1 MIIPLLYIV
10 FLFCF
15 SLKWRHASFFICYMP
30 MIIPL
35 KCSTWL
41 IASKYNFPHRPNIS
55 SLSVAGLFWKICL
68 LEPPSKLAVPGAY
81 HTAIIPGLRM
91 TMPFSSFSLPWVW
104 WLSAVLP
111 TLGIQGHF
119 VRALQVTWEILN
131 CRFSFQKQI
140 FCHSKRLH
148 SCNDHSQLRHF
159 QG

>member
-41 IASKYNFPHRPNIS
+41 IASKDNFPHRPNIS

-148 SCNDHSQLRHF
+148 SCNDRSQLRHF